1 MQISSATSR
10 LQTRL
15 TDNNDHSDDA
25 KADDSSR
32 DKLQSEPAE
41 QAAKFSNIQEQQ
53 YQQFSSM
60 DNTGPKV
67 ITEGNTSVK
76 LDEGQSA
83 LVFGAEN
90 LELETHAV
98 QGDPDA
104 EIHILGTTNGSTIT
118 GSASSE
124 QIFLSGDRNR
134 IYSRSGDDQI
144 WVGGADKL
152 LVDAGEGNDRVR
164 INGLLPSENLDDSRG
179 SSVIN
184 VIGGDGDDHL
194 TLINVQPDDSGE
206 TAANSIFEFGGRNIW
221 GGSGNDVIEIINSE
235 GITANGEDFDYHVV
249 YQNSNDTFRVTNS
262 KDIYLYGGL
271 GDDTFHVDADST
283 DIFVYGGDLY
293 ELENNDVLFIDKPL
307 DLNNYEARDLF
318 AEWDAEVR
326 EFEISAS
333 GDPSDIIKV
342 RGIECI
348 EFNNG
353 YRLLLREDGSGWD
366 LADASVPK
374 GEEQEPFSNGGS

>member
-134 IYSRSGDDQI
+134 TSNPYKR
-144 WVGGADKL
+144 
-152 LVDAGEGNDRVR
+152 
-164 INGLLPSENLDDSRG
+164 
-179 SSVIN
+179 
-184 VIGGDGDDHL
+184 
-194 TLINVQPDDSGE
+194 
-206 TAANSIFEFGGRNIW
+206 AA
-221 GGSGNDVIEIINSE
+221 
-235 GITANGEDFDYHVV
+235 
-249 YQNSNDTFRVTNS
+249 
-262 KDIYLYGGL
+262 
-271 GDDTFHVDADST
+271 
-283 DIFVYGGDLY
+283 
-293 ELENNDVLFIDKPL
+293 
-307 DLNNYEARDLF
+307 
-318 AEWDAEVR
+318 
-326 EFEISAS
+326 
-333 GDPSDIIKV
+333 
-342 RGIECI
+342 
-348 EFNNG
+348 
-353 YRLLLREDGSGWD
+353 
-366 LADASVPK
+366 
-374 GEEQEPFSNGGS
+374 